1 VNLSPKSLISL
12 LEQHGFLFKR
22 AKGSHQLYY
31 NPETNV
37 TVTVPVHGG
46 KDLKKGTFLA
56 ILKQAGIDKDR
67 IKIDNNNKTFF
78 GNGATL
84 YFHQTPDP

>member
-1 VNLSPKSLISL
+1 M
-12 LEQHGFLFKR
+12 F

-46 KDLKKGTFLA
+46 KDLKKG
-56 ILKQAGIDKDR
+56 I
-67 IKIDNNNKTFF
+67 
-78 GNGATL
+78 
-84 YFHQTPDP
+84 